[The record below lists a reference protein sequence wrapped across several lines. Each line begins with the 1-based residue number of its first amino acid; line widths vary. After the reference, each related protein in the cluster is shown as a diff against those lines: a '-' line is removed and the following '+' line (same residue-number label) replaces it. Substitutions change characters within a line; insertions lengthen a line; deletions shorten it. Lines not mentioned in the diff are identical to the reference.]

1 MKELDLKEINGN
13 EIIDFLN
20 KESMN
25 NKNLTHISMSLGS
38 FVFEEQKVKDEKYT
52 LYFTASYNNWGTEQ
66 DITRNAL
73 YITKDEVW
81 FSLCEPFEG
90 DGTDDALQEVLSKWL
105 DTHKFDEMYEER
117 FYAILSHAHEQL
129 PGISF
134 ESKKEL
140 QEVID
145 TLVKAQTYMK

>member
-1 MKELDLKEINGN
+1 MNLKEINGS

-20 KESMN
+20 KETRDN
-25 NKNLTHISMSLGS
+25 DDLCDISISSGS
-38 FVFEEQKVKDEKYT
+38 FVFEEQKVKEGKYT

-73 YITKDEVW
+73 YITKDRVW
-81 FSLCEPFEG
+81 FSLGEPFEG
-90 DGTDDALQEVLSKWL
+90 DGTDDALEEVLSKWL
-105 DTHKFDEMYEER
+105 KTHKFDIFLEEK
-117 FYAILSHAHEQL
+117 FYALLSDAHEQL
-129 PGISF
+129 PCISI

-140 QEVID
+140 QKIID